1 MLGKN
6 QIKLI
11 TGLRQKKFRDREGL
25 FFAEGPKV
33 IAELQSAGFK
43 LERWYALAEC
53 SLPGMPEP
61 LRISEAE
68 LAKISALTTPNQCLA
83 LFRIPVS
90 RNLPESTVTL
100 VLDDV
105 RDPGN
110 LGTIVRLCDWFGIT
124 RLVCSPH
131 SADVY
136 NPKVV
141 QATMGSLAR
150 VEVSYL
156 ELAVFASD
164 YDGEIIGT
172 FMDGEN
178 LYESTFTGKLA
189 LVLGN
194 EANGISEQIEKLC
207 SRRIAVPR
215 FGPIQKAE
223 SLNVATAAAIIL
235 GEVSRRSGSGKS

>member
-33 IAELQSAGFK
+33 IAELHSAGFK
-43 LERWYALAEC
+43 LEKWYAVPGFSLAG
-53 SLPGMPEP
+53 LPEP
-61 LRISEAE
+61 EPVFEAE
-68 LAKISALTTPNQCLA
+68 LAKISSLTTPNQCLA
-83 LFRIPVS
+83 LFQIPVS
-90 RNLPESTVTL
+90 RDLPDSDTTVL
-100 VLDDV
+100 LDDV

-110 LGTIVRLCDWFGIT
+110 LGTIVRLCDWFGVT

-131 SADVY
+131 CADVY

-150 VEVSYL
+150 VEVSYMD
-156 ELAVFASD
+156 LAAFATD
-164 YDGEIIGT
+164 FDGEIVGT
-172 FMDGEN
+172 FMDGESI
-178 LYESTFTGKLA
+178 YDAPVGGKTA
-189 LVLGN
+189 IIMGN
-194 EANGISEQIEKLC
+194 EANGISHAVEKLC
-207 SRRIAVPR
+207 DRKISVPR
-215 FGPIQKAE
+215 FGAIQKAE

-235 GEVSRRSGSGKS
+235 GEVSRRSSVGKK